1 MFTRSDSFEAGDQRW
16 AQLQILAGYPLNLLL
31 EWEPWDSAPRT
42 QMSVSTHLGT
52 DRYPVPFTKP
62 AGKGRKGL
70 QLKGISFIKIKGKIL
85 KQSYVLLNLQ
95 T

>member
-16 AQLQILAGYPLNLLL
+16 AQLKILAGYPLNLFL
-31 EWEPWDSAPRT
+31 EQGAMGQRSRYPNVCLNA
-42 QMSVSTHLGT
+42 LGT
-52 DRYPVPFTKP
+52 DRYPIPFTKP

-70 QLKGISFIKIKGKIL
+70 QLKGVSFIKIKGKIL